1 MLRRTRDTGQMKLPT
16 GARAIVIARGRRV
29 GATDVEVKCAR
40 GEKPKS
46 VGDGQRGAS
55 STRVPDAVA
64 KGRTGTIPVPT
75 ATGIQR
81 QIPIRLGCGALPAV
95 GSLRST
101 FPLPEVASAAVAA
114 AEVIGSTGR
123 GACR

>member
-1 MLRRTRDTGQMKLPT
+1 MKLPI

-29 GATDVEVKCAR
+29 DATDVEVKCGR

-64 KGRTGTIPVPT
+64 RGRTGTIPVPT
-75 ATGIQR
+75 AMGIQR
-81 QIPIRLGCGALPAV
+81 QIPIRLGCGALTAV

-101 FPLPEVASAAVAA
+101 FPLPEAASAAATA
-114 AEVIGSTGR
+114 AEATGFTGR
-123 GACR
+123 GTRR